1 MHHSKPRPEETA
13 LQAPFN
19 VWTSAETN
27 CANRLRTSKYMTGP
41 FASAALSTVTMHP
54 VRDAS
59 AGASGRDRR
68 GRDVT
73 RMICA
78 KQRSNPCCRAR

>member
-1 MHHSKPRPEETA
+1 MHHSKPGPEETA

-41 FASAALSTVTMHP
+41 FASAAP
-54 VRDAS
+54 VDGYDAS
-59 AGASGRDRR
+59 GARRVGRSI
-68 GRDVT
+68 GT
-73 RMICA
+73 RS
-78 KQRSNPCCRAR
+78 QGP